1 MVISPAGA
9 YKIDV
14 PGAWR
19 VSPLAADQN
28 KLIVS
33 TYSGFSILKK
43 ENGRWNYSHKAPDF
57 IDSCRGFIEDEENY
71 TFWVVNTNSQ
81 IQKISY
87 DAAFSR
93 MLNRKLYTIK
103 NARFDANNIFRK
115 IDNNLV
121 VCTTNGIYQYS
132 RITDS
137 FDRYPQLESMLDG
150 PRYYEFLYAD
160 VYKNIW
166 FVSDKQLKMLPYQNG
181 YKGYYNWGGL
191 ADELIDSY
199 ENVFMLDSAKAIV
212 SVDNA
217 FVRIDLAKRTDL
229 PHDIKTY
236 IRRLVSSRNDSIIS
250 FGNTENPVMLPYRLN
265 SISVHYAA
273 TDYTRILNVLYTYRL
288 KGLDD
293 DWSVPAA
300 TTSKDYTN
308 LPEGKY
314 TFEVKAIVNGNIS
327 SAITYITFTIQPPWY
342 RSVWAYLSYAAL
354 LILFLLVLYKKT
366 VSKQKKIIH
375 QKGEEL
381 IAQSKRF
388 EAETRQ
394 KDEEIYELQ
403 HENLKN
409 ELKYKTQEINGYI
422 LNIIRKNEILENV
435 KKMH

>member
-181 YKGYYNWGGL
+181 YKGYYNWGGWQM
-191 ADELIDSY
+191 
-199 ENVFMLDSAKAIV
+199 N
-212 SVDNA
+212 
-217 FVRIDLAKRTDL
+217 
-229 PHDIKTY
+229 
-236 IRRLVSSRNDSIIS
+236 
-250 FGNTENPVMLPYRLN
+250 
-265 SISVHYAA
+265 
-273 TDYTRILNVLYTYRL
+273 
-288 KGLDD
+288 
-293 DWSVPAA
+293 
-300 TTSKDYTN
+300 
-308 LPEGKY
+308 
-314 TFEVKAIVNGNIS
+314 
-327 SAITYITFTIQPPWY
+327 
-342 RSVWAYLSYAAL
+342 
-354 LILFLLVLYKKT
+354 
-366 VSKQKKIIH
+366 
-375 QKGEEL
+375 
-381 IAQSKRF
+381 
-388 EAETRQ
+388 
-394 KDEEIYELQ
+394 
-403 HENLKN
+403 
-409 ELKYKTQEINGYI
+409 
-422 LNIIRKNEILENV
+422 
-435 KKMH
+435 